1 MKMPVKAPAVTYSKP
16 MLCDKP
22 LVKRPIAA
30 TIVATIAKMR
40 QPNFVIRYDPMGQI
54 QHNNP
59 D

>member
-1 MKMPVKAPAVTYSKP
+1 MPVKAPAVRYSEP

-30 TIVATIAKMR
+30 TNVATIAKLR